1 MQIQL
6 IPSSHPLGTRE
17 TQDNP
22 DSPRDNGTVISRGT
36 GFMGG
41 KQLGIGDYEQT
52 TTLKRILHRPK
63 ADRGGAT
70 GESDF

>member
-1 MQIQL
+1 
-6 IPSSHPLGTRE
+6 
-17 TQDNP
+17 
-22 DSPRDNGTVISRGT
+22 
-36 GFMGG
+36 MGG